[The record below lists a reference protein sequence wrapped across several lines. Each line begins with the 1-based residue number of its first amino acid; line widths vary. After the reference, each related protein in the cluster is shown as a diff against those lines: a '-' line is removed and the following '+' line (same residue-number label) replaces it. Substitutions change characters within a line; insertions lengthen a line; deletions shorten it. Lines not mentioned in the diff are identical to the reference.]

1 MVMATDAR
9 PPRAPLAEVPPAEA
23 PSAGVPPAEVQP
35 AEVQT
40 AEVQP
45 AEVWAPTL
53 LVVEDSET
61 QAIMIRRMLEGH
73 GFQVER
79 VASAEAALD
88 HLNRRLPDLVI
99 ADYHL
104 PGMNGGELS
113 RQIRLNS
120 RTRSIP
126 LLMLTEAAE
135 AETEREGLES
145 GADAYLS
152 KAADPDLMILRIRAL
167 LRQRPPAPTPAA
179 ASTESAHFRRIRF
192 LIVNDDATAA
202 ARHQAALVRDGY
214 LVEVAPDLDA
224 ARRFMD
230 EGGGDAGRPV
240 DCVLVSLQG
249 RRFDSVAVCGELNAL
264 RTVGI
269 AGETTAPQPAAPQ
282 PAAPQPAAPF
292 LLIGVEQDG
301 HVSKELLSRA
311 FDAGLDEFIPA
322 LLDPGVLR
330 VRLRAIVRR
339 KLLQDEM
346 QQFEADRR
354 ERAITLER
362 ARMAEALTQANGE
375 LEAANAKLIETQAKL
390 VQAAKMA
397 SLGEL
402 VAGIAHEINNP
413 LAFILAHQATV
424 QRLLGKIG
432 PDAILDAEA
441 RGFIAKAQD
450 RATAMGAGL
459 RRIQDLVLNLRR
471 FSRMDEGGFQ
481 LVDIFESID
490 TILTLLSPKLGDRIV
505 IGRHYAGPP
514 ALWCSPALLN
524 QVVMNII
531 SNAADAIEGQG
542 RIDITATVEGHHY
555 LIMIEDSGSGIP
567 EDLQERV
574 FEPFFTTKP
583 IGSGTGLG
591 LAIAYTV
598 VQAHKGG
605 ITVAR
610 SQLGGASFKISVPL
624 TQEPD
629 APPSGERLEP
639 VQRIPSRQPTQGV

>member
-1 MVMATDAR
+1 VTDSEIR
-9 PPRAPLAEVPPAEA
+9 PP
-23 PSAGVPPAEVQP
+23 S
-35 AEVQT
+35 
-40 AEVQP
+40 
-45 AEVWAPTL
+45 L

-61 QAIMIRRMLEGH
+61 QAIMIRRMLEGR
-73 GFQVER
+73 GFQVDR
-79 VASAEAALD
+79 AASGEAALD
-88 HLNRRLPDLVI
+88 HLNRKLPDLVI

-167 LRQRPPAPTPAA
+167 LRQRPPAAEEAPA
-179 ASTESAHFRRIRF
+179 ESAHFRRIRF
-192 LIVNDDATAA
+192 LIVDDDAVAQ
-202 ARHQAALVRDGY
+202 ARHEAALLRDGY
-214 LVEVAPDLDA
+214 LVEVAPDLDT
-224 ARRFMD
+224 ARQLM
-230 EGGGDAGRPV
+230 GDAGSPV

-249 RRFDSVAVCGELNAL
+249 REFDSVVVCGALDAL
-264 RTVGI
+264 RAKG
-269 AGETTAPQPAAPQ
+269 AGAETTSR
-282 PAAPQPAAPF
+282 F
-292 LLIGVEQDG
+292 LLIGIEREG
-301 HVSKELLSRA
+301 PVSKELLSRA

-346 QQFEADRR
+346 QQSEADRR
-354 ERAITLER
+354 DRAITQER

-432 PDAILDAEA
+432 PEAIPDAEA
-441 RGFIAKAQD
+441 RGFIIKAQD
-450 RATAMGAGL
+450 RATAMGTGL

-481 LVDIFESID
+481 LVDIFEAID

-505 IGRHYAGPP
+505 IGRHYEGPP

-524 QVVMNII
+524 QVVMNIV
-531 SNAADAIEGQG
+531 SNAADAIQGPG
-542 RIDITATVEGHHY
+542 RIDITATAQGDNY
-555 LIMIEDSGSGIP
+555 LIVIEDSGAGIP

-598 VQAHKGG
+598 VQAHKGSV
-605 ITVAR
+605 TVAR
-610 SQLGGASFKISVPL
+610 SPLGGASFKISVPL
-624 TQEPD
+624 TQGSG
-629 APPSGERLEP
+629 APPEP
-639 VQRIPSRQPTQGV
+639 VQRLPAQQAMRGV

>member
-1 MVMATDAR
+1 MVTEAEAAR
-9 PPRAPLAEVPPAEA
+9 PPN
-23 PSAGVPPAEVQP
+23 
-35 AEVQT
+35 
-40 AEVQP
+40 
-45 AEVWAPTL
+45 L

-73 GFQVER
+73 GFQVDR
-79 VASAEAALD
+79 APSAEAALD
-88 HLNRRLPDLVI
+88 HLNRKLPDLVI

-135 AETEREGLES
+135 VETEREGLES

-152 KAADPDLMILRIRAL
+152 KAADPDFMILRIRAL
-167 LRQRPPAPTPAA
+167 LRQRPIAVEEPGAETP
-179 ASTESAHFRRIRF
+179 HFRRIRF
-192 LIVNDDATAA
+192 LVVDDDAA
-202 ARHQAALVRDGY
+202 ARAQQRAALTRDGY
-214 LVEVAPDLDA
+214 LVEVAPDLET
-224 ARRFMD
+224 ARQSMAKA
-230 EGGGDAGRPV
+230 ESPV
-240 DCVLVSLQG
+240 DCVLVALQA
-249 RRFDSVAVCGELNAL
+249 RRFDSVDVCRAL
-264 RTVGI
+264 DSLR
-269 AGETTAPQPAAPQ
+269 AGEMAERTAS
-282 PAAPQPAAPF
+282 PF
-292 LLIGVEQDG
+292 LLIGMERDE

-311 FDAGLDEFIPA
+311 FDAGLDEFLPT

-339 KLLQDEM
+339 KLLQDET
-346 QQFEADRR
+346 QQAEADRR
-354 ERAITLER
+354 DRAVTLER

-375 LEAANAKLIETQAKL
+375 LEAANNKLIEAQAKL

-432 PDAILDAEA
+432 PSDIADEQA

-481 LVDIFESID
+481 LVDIFEALD
-490 TILTLLSPKLGDRIV
+490 TVLTLLSPKLGDRIA
-505 IGRHYAGPP
+505 IGRRYEGPP
-514 ALWCSPALLN
+514 VLWCSPALLN
-524 QVVMNII
+524 QVVMNIV
-531 SNAADAIEGQG
+531 SNAADAIEGPG
-542 RIDITATVEGHHY
+542 RIEVSATAEGDDY
-555 LIMIEDSGSGIP
+555 LITIEDSGPGIP
-567 EDLQERV
+567 ADLQERV

-598 VQAHKGG
+598 VQAHKGA
-605 ITVAR
+605 ITVGR
-610 SQLGGASFKISVPL
+610 SALGGASFRIAVPL
-624 TQEPD
+624 TQD
-629 APPSGERLEP
+629 A
-639 VQRIPSRQPTQGV
+639 VRQPTTGV

>member
-1 MVMATDAR
+1 MVSENDMQ
-9 PPRAPLAEVPPAEA
+9 PAEAPPAEA
-23 PSAGVPPAEVQP
+23 PQAE
-35 AEVQT
+35 AR
-40 AEVQP
+40 A
-45 AEVWAPTL
+45 ASL

-61 QAIMIRRMLEGH
+61 QAIMIRRMLEER
-73 GFQVER
+73 GFHVDR
-79 VASAEAALD
+79 AASAEAALD

-135 AETEREGLES
+135 VETEREGLES

-167 LRQRPPAPTPAA
+167 LRQRPLMAEEAPV
-179 ASTESAHFRRIRF
+179 ESAHFRRIRF
-192 LIVNDDATAA
+192 LIVDDDAKARG
-202 ARHQAALVRDGY
+202 RHQAALARDGY
-214 LVEVAPDLDA
+214 LVEVAPDLEA
-224 ARRFMD
+224 ARRVISEAD
-230 EGGGDAGRPV
+230 SPV
-240 DCVLVSLQG
+240 DCVLVSLQA
-249 RRFDSVAVCGELNAL
+249 RQFDSVAVCAALDAL
-264 RTVGI
+264 RAT
-269 AGETTAPQPAAPQ
+269 ETGTEK
-282 PAAPQPAAPF
+282 AAPF
-292 LLIGVEQDG
+292 LLIGIERDG
-301 HVSKELLSRA
+301 GVSKELLSRA

-322 LLDPGVLR
+322 LLDEGVLR
-330 VRLRAIVRR
+330 VRLRAVVRR
-339 KLLQDEM
+339 KLLQDEL
-346 QQFEADRR
+346 QQSEADRR
-354 ERAITLER
+354 ERAITAER

-375 LEAANAKLIETQAKL
+375 LEAANSKLIEAQAKL

-432 PDAILDAEA
+432 PAAVADPEA
-441 RGFIAKAQD
+441 RGFIARAQE

-481 LVDIFESID
+481 LVDIFEAID
-490 TILTLLSPKLGDRIV
+490 IVLTLLSPKLGDRIV
-505 IGRHYAGPP
+505 IGRHFEGPP

-524 QVVMNII
+524 QVVMNIV

-542 RIDITATVEGHHY
+542 RIEITATAEAGHY
-555 LIMIEDSGSGIP
+555 LIIIEDSGAGVP

-605 ITVAR
+605 ITVGR
-610 SQLGGASFKISVPL
+610 SSLGGASFRISVPL

-629 APPSGERLEP
+629 APPEP
-639 VQRIPSRQPTQGV
+639 VRRIAARQPIQGV

>member
-1 MVMATDAR
+1 MTEPDR
-9 PPRAPLAEVPPAEA
+9 R
-23 PSAGVPPAEVQP
+23 
-35 AEVQT
+35 
-40 AEVQP
+40 
-45 AEVWAPTL
+45 APTL

-61 QAIMIRRMLEGH
+61 QAIMIRRILEGQ
-73 GFQVER
+73 GFKVDR
-79 VASAEAALD
+79 AASAEAALD

-167 LRQRPPAPTPAA
+167 LRQRLPATEEAVA
-179 ASTESAHFRRIRF
+179 ESAHFRRIRF
-192 LIVNDDATAA
+192 LIVDDDAA
-202 ARHQAALVRDGY
+202 ARDRLQAALERDGY
-214 LVEVAPDLDA
+214 LVEAAPDLAA
-224 ARRFMD
+224 ARRFM
-230 EGGGDAGRPV
+230 GDAANPV
-240 DCVLVSLQG
+240 DCVLVTLQA
-249 RRFDSVAVCGELNAL
+249 RHFDSVAVCGALSAL
-264 RTVGI
+264 R
-269 AGETTAPQPAAPQ
+269 AAETSL
-282 PAAPQPAAPF
+282 F
-292 LLIGVEQDG
+292 LLIGMERDG
-301 HVSKELLSRA
+301 EVSKELLSRA

-339 KLLQDEM
+339 KRLQDER
-346 QQFEADRR
+346 QQAEADRR
-354 ERAITLER
+354 ERTITVER
-362 ARMAEALTQANGE
+362 ARMAEALTHANHE
-375 LEAANAKLIETQAKL
+375 LETANAKLIETQAKL

-424 QRLLGKIG
+424 QRLLNRIG
-432 PDAILDAEA
+432 PEAIVNDET
-441 RGFIAKAQD
+441 RGFIVKAQD

-481 LVDIFESID
+481 LVDIFEAID

-505 IGRHYAGPP
+505 IGRNYNGPQT
-514 ALWCSPALLN
+514 LWCSPALLN
-524 QVVMNII
+524 QVVMNIV

-542 RIDITATVEGHHY
+542 RIDITATSQDGQY
-555 LIMIEDSGSGIP
+555 LIIIEDSGSGIP
-567 EDLQERV
+567 EDQLERV

-598 VQAHKGG
+598 VQAHKGV
-605 ITVAR
+605 INAAR
-610 SQLGGASFKISVPL
+610 SPLGGAAFRIAVPL

-629 APPSGERLEP
+629 ALPSGERPGIVETGP
-639 VQRIPSRQPTQGV
+639 ARQATQGA

>member
-1 MVMATDAR
+1 MVTETDAR
-9 PPRAPLAEVPPAEA
+9 A
-23 PSAGVPPAEVQP
+23 PS
-35 AEVQT
+35 
-40 AEVQP
+40 
-45 AEVWAPTL
+45 L

-73 GFQVER
+73 GFQVDR
-79 VASAEAALD
+79 AASAEAALD

-167 LRQRPPAPTPAA
+167 LRQRPPAAEEQTAE
-179 ASTESAHFRRIRF
+179 TAHFRRIRF
-192 LIVNDDATAA
+192 LIIDDDAA
-202 ARHQAALVRDGY
+202 ARAAHQAALERDGY
-214 LVEVAPDLDA
+214 RVEVAPDLEA
-224 ARRFMD
+224 ARGFMR
-230 EGGGDAGRPV
+230 DAGSPV
-240 DCVLVSLQG
+240 DCVLVSLQA
-249 RRFDSVAVCGELNAL
+249 RQFDGVAVCGALGAL
-264 RTVGI
+264 RKPN
-269 AGETTAPQPAAPQ
+269 AGET
-282 PAAPQPAAPF
+282 AAPF
-292 LLIGVEQDG
+292 LLIGIERDG
-301 HVSKELLSRA
+301 PVSKERLSRA

-346 QQFEADRR
+346 QQAEVDRR
-354 ERAITLER
+354 ERAITAER

-432 PDAILDAEA
+432 PEAITDESA

-450 RATAMGAGL
+450 RAVAMGAGL

-481 LVDIFESID
+481 LVDIFEAID

-505 IGRHYAGPP
+505 IGRHYDGPP

-524 QVVMNII
+524 QVVMNIV
-531 SNAADAIEGQG
+531 SNAADAIVGRG
-542 RIDITATVEGHHY
+542 RIDITATAEGDAY
-555 LIMIEDSGSGIP
+555 LIVIEDSGAGIP
-567 EDLQERV
+567 ENLQERV

-598 VQAHKGG
+598 VQAHKGA
-605 ITVAR
+605 ITVGP
-610 SQLGGASFKISVPL
+610 SPLGGACFRISVPL
-624 TQEPD
+624 TQG
-629 APPSGERLEP
+629 A
-639 VQRIPSRQPTQGV
+639 

>member
-1 MVMATDAR
+1 MVT
-9 PPRAPLAEVPPAEA
+9 EAEA
-23 PSAGVPPAEVQP
+23 ARMPN
-35 AEVQT
+35 
-40 AEVQP
+40 
-45 AEVWAPTL
+45 L

-73 GFQVER
+73 GFQVDR
-79 VASAEAALD
+79 APSAEAALD
-88 HLNRRLPDLVI
+88 HLNRKLPDLVI

-126 LLMLTEAAE
+126 LLMLTEASE
-135 AETEREGLES
+135 VETEREGLES
-145 GADAYLS
+145 GADAYVS
-152 KAADPDLMILRIRAL
+152 KAADPDFMILRIRAL
-167 LRQRPPAPTPAA
+167 LRQRPVTVEEPGAETP
-179 ASTESAHFRRIRF
+179 HFRRIRF
-192 LIVNDDATAA
+192 LVVDDDAA
-202 ARHQAALVRDGY
+202 ARAQHRAALTRDGY
-214 LVEVAPDLDA
+214 LVEVAPDLET
-224 ARRFMD
+224 ARQVMD
-230 EGGGDAGRPV
+230 SAEGPV
-240 DCVLVSLQG
+240 DCVLVALQG
-249 RRFDSVAVCGELNAL
+249 RRFDSVAVCRAFDSL
-264 RTVGI
+264 RAGAI
-269 AGETTAPQPAAPQ
+269 AERDAS
-282 PAAPQPAAPF
+282 PF
-292 LLIGVEQDG
+292 LLIGMERDE

-311 FDAGLDEFIPA
+311 FDAGLDEFIPT

-330 VRLRAIVRR
+330 VRLRAVVRR

-346 QQFEADRR
+346 QQAEADRR

-375 LEAANAKLIETQAKL
+375 LEAANNKLIEAQAKL

-432 PDAILDAEA
+432 PSDIADEQA
-441 RGFIAKAQD
+441 RSFIARAQD

-481 LVDIFESID
+481 LVDIFEALD
-490 TILTLLSPKLGDRIV
+490 TVLTLLGPKLGDRIT
-505 IGRHYAGPP
+505 IGRRYEGPP
-514 ALWCSPALLN
+514 VLWCSPALLN
-524 QVVMNII
+524 QVVMNIV
-531 SNAADAIEGQG
+531 SNAADAIEGPG
-542 RIDITATVEGHHY
+542 RIEVSATAAGDDY
-555 LIMIEDSGSGIP
+555 LITIEDSGPGIP
-567 EDLQERV
+567 ADLQERV

-598 VQAHKGG
+598 VQAHKGA
-605 ITVAR
+605 ITVGR
-610 SQLGGASFKISVPL
+610 SVLGGASFRIAVPL
-624 TQEPD
+624 TQD
-629 APPSGERLEP
+629 AGRA
-639 VQRIPSRQPTQGV
+639 PTTGV

>member
-1 MVMATDAR
+1 MVTEIDVR
-9 PPRAPLAEVPPAEA
+9 PAEA
-23 PSAGVPPAEVQP
+23 RSPS
-35 AEVQT
+35 
-40 AEVQP
+40 
-45 AEVWAPTL
+45 L

-61 QAIMIRRMLEGH
+61 QAIMIRRMLERQ
-73 GFQVER
+73 GFQVDR
-79 VASAEAALD
+79 AASAEAALD
-88 HLNRRLPDLVI
+88 HLNRKLPDLVI

-135 AETEREGLES
+135 VETEREGLES

-167 LRQRPPAPTPAA
+167 LRQRPLAAEETPA
-179 ASTESAHFRRIRF
+179 ESAHFRRIRF
-192 LIVNDDATAA
+192 LIVDDDAV
-202 ARHQAALVRDGY
+202 ARTHHKAALARDGY
-214 LVEVAPDLDA
+214 LVEEAPDLA
-224 ARRFMD
+224 TATRFV
-230 EGGGDAGRPV
+230 GDADHPV
-240 DCVLVSLQG
+240 DCVLVSLQASL
-249 RRFDSVAVCGELNAL
+249 FDSVAVCRALNAL
-264 RTVGI
+264 RAPMTG
-269 AGETTAPQPAAPQ
+269 AETTTAAG
-282 PAAPQPAAPF
+282 APF
-292 LLIGVEQDG
+292 LLIGIEQDG
-301 HVSKELLSRA
+301 DVSKEVLSRA

-330 VRLRAIVRR
+330 VRLRAVVRR

-346 QQFEADRR
+346 QQSEADRR
-354 ERAITLER
+354 ERAVTLER

-375 LEAANAKLIETQAKL
+375 LEAANSKLIETQAKL

-432 PDAILDAEA
+432 PSAIPDAEA
-441 RGFIAKAQD
+441 RGFITKAQD

-481 LVDIFESID
+481 LVDIFEAID

-505 IGRHYAGPP
+505 IGRHYEGPRV
-514 ALWCSPALLN
+514 LWCSPALLN
-524 QVVMNII
+524 QVVMNIV
-531 SNAADAIEGQG
+531 SNAADAIQGNG
-542 RIDITATVEGHHY
+542 RIDITATAEGDNY
-555 LIMIEDSGSGIP
+555 LIVIEDSGSGIP
-567 EDLQERV
+567 ETLQERV

-605 ITVAR
+605 ISVAR
-610 SQLGGASFKISVPL
+610 SRLGGASFRISVPL
-624 TQEPD
+624 TQEPG
-629 APPSGERLEP
+629 APRGGDRPEP
-639 VQRIPSRQPTQGV
+639 AKRIPARQPTQGV